1 MATTLRVLNYIWL
14 GLVLLAV
21 AIGGWN
27 DRFKDVTEGALD
39 GAKTAVTIAL
49 GLIGI
54 MALWLGVMRLAERA
68 GLVQKIAR
76 GLRPIMR
83 RLFPDVPP
91 EHPAMGSMVMNMSA
105 NMLGLGNAA
114 TPLGLRA
121 MRDLESLNTRPGVA
135 TNAMCTFLA
144 INTSSVQLIPAT
156 AIAILAASGST
167 RPTAIVGTALLATLC
182 AASVAIISVKLL
194 EKLPIFWI
202 SRPTAIAVSDPP
214 QAGSNEKAEIKEE
227 AGVTDRDYSSVVP
240 QEPAKRLSILG
251 LIALIGLVLFFLV
264 LLVRMVAPAWFGVP
278 MVPDVAAQNVFVRS
292 VNALSILAIPF
303 LLSFFPLY
311 AAARG
316 IKVYDEFVE
325 GAKEGFAVIL
335 KIIPFLVTML
345 VAIGMFKGA
354 GGIDLLSRLLSPI
367 LTPLQFPTDLLP
379 LALMRP
385 LSGSAT
391 LALLT
396 DIVHRLGPDNIVS
409 LTAATIYGSTETTF
423 YVAAVYFGAVGIRQ
437 TRHAIPAGLLADLTG
452 VIASVIIC
460 RAVL

>member
-1 MATTLRVLNYIWL
+1 VLNWIWL
-14 GLVLLAV
+14 ALVLLAV

-27 DRFKDVTEGALD
+27 DRLKDVTGGAFD

-68 GLVQKIAR
+68 GLVQRIAR

-83 RLFPDVPP
+83 RLFPEVPAD
-91 EHPAMGSMVMNMSA
+91 HPAMGSMLMNMSA

-121 MRDLESLNTRPGVA
+121 MRDLEALNPRPGVA

-194 EKLPIFWI
+194 EKLPVFQPARQIPSI
-202 SRPTAIAVSDPP
+202 ADESPHRSAPGSATRPSEEIQAMEQPP
-214 QAGSNEKAEIKEE
+214 H
-227 AGVTDRDYSSVVP
+227 
-240 QEPAKRLSILG
+240 RLSTFG
-251 LIALIGLVLFFLV
+251 LIALIGLSVLFVAIFL
-264 LLVRMVAPAWFGVP
+264 RMVVPALFNLP
-278 MVPDVAAQNVFVRS
+278 LPETAATQNAFVRS
-292 VNALSILAIPF
+292 VNALSVLAIPF

-316 IKVYDEFVE
+316 VKVYEEFVE
-325 GAKEGFAVIL
+325 GAKEGFGVIL

-354 GGIDLLSRLLSPI
+354 GGIDLLSRILSPV
-367 LTPLQFPTDLLP
+367 LTPLHFPPDLLP

-423 YVAAVYFGAVGIRQ
+423 YVAAVYFGAVGIKQ

-460 RAVL
+460 RAVLG